1 MTVED
6 RPRWLTPD
14 ELETWRA
21 LDVLLAR
28 LPAALGTQL
37 QCDAGL
43 SYLEYSVLAS
53 LSDQPDHTMR
63 MSRLAVRANAE
74 LSRLSHLMTRLE
86 KRGLVRRE
94 PDPED
99 GRFTNAILTAAGH
112 QHLVEVAPGHVEKV
126 RKLVFDVLDEDT
138 QRAVRD
144 AAAAI
149 AVHLEHDCE
158 DSVTP

>member
-1 MTVED
+1 MTIQEQ
-6 RPRWLTPD
+6 PRWLTPD

-21 LDVLLAR
+21 LNVLLAR

-43 SYLEYSVLAS
+43 SYLEYSVLAT

-94 PDPED
+94 PDPGD
-99 GRFTNAILTAAGH
+99 GRFTNAILTEAGH
-112 QHLVEVAPGHVEKV
+112 RYLVDAAPGHVDKV
-126 RKLVFDVLDEDT
+126 RELVFDVLDEDT

-149 AVHLEHDCE
+149 GRHLDQEADRV
-158 DSVTP
+158 SPP